1 MSATQAWEKIA
12 AAATSTP
19 EKVLAESFVP
29 VSLNNNQLT
38 LRAAENA
45 GGAATYAARKS
56 EMLQTLVTRAL
67 GPGWKLHFETPA
79 QAPEQTIAP
88 MHGLDKDLMQ
98 MPMIQ
103 HAMDAFDAIVVKV
116 EQAGSARAQPDSMLA
131 QTLDPTSS
139 DTSNA

>member
-38 LRAAENA
+38 LRAAESA

-56 EMLQTLVTRAL
+56 EMLQTLVARAL

-131 QTLDPTSS
+131 QTLDPPSN